1 MEGEIKTSV
10 RVINKIQ
17 QTNTT
22 QSIFTRL
29 LTYSTLAVL
38 CILSL
43 SACDK
48 EQAEKILKAE
58 IIPPEFIPQSPEP
71 PVHDL
76 FSLEPGTIVSMA
88 AMTGVID
95 PVGTSLPQDFDG
107 DGITNDNETTSNV
120 WVSDHP
126 EVNASISTPI
136 TLKIEILRN
145 KLGLRKEIISNIAFD
160 DMEDTKHKGSE
171 KLHRNETS
179 ERTTQFVDSYS
190 KNQASSKSSS
200 FSASLNVSTPWG
212 GGNASASGSQSWSKS
227 SGYSETKTKWKDVPG
242 KNHLDRNKQVV
253 KSGSAAKK
261 ARKLRKEARDNLD
274 TSSEVKSDA
283 GYIKAALHIENNSV
297 NLPVKLS
304 NILCSLM
311 FEDDRGQ
318 LIPVQSFRLRNED
331 FSLFEVEVYG
341 GEEFGPY
348 VIELGNLNTFE
359 VEKAIAKGHTP
370 RIFIIDYQMR
380 HVADSNYRSRL
391 LNYSGDNLKIIE
403 ENAKG
408 RTSLFRIFGPNI
420 REKFRITA
428 FDTDGT
434 GDPCETASYG
444 SNVTP
449 GVSMRKAL
457 ERLKCSGVDVEFGRY
472 VSNLADI
479 LPTLDENQIYFS
491 TVKSVNGIAS
501 NVPCETI
508 VNPQPGD
515 AGLCIIKPIEYWT
528 DEERENAGVW
538 VIYADG
544 KFYDQTGYEI
554 VSNVRQTFSYTI
566 TRTFAGEGLLQI
578 PVTIQETISGPK
590 LIGVDS
596 KIWAGDTYDLVYL
609 RVRDFLAEEEDFG
622 SSLLATGQSAELSA
636 LWDKQSLGDEPFETQ
651 RAQHLG
657 QAAFGEQIMLSFTL
671 TKNRYLEPDFGTANT
686 SISGISRYTDF
697 SYACDPYS
705 AGTDEDCASS
715 QRLELAEVADFEMSI
730 VSGGRRTSWFHILKD
745 AQASDDYKHSL
756 CGVSFDYDKQEF
768 QVCIQLPI
776 DHTQISVELNPL
788 ANVYIRPAF
797 SNVYRKA
804 VWPVPYSKVAKFQ
817 AITQMNYAS
826 GTTSISLTDGTGTLE
841 TTDTLKIAGVSY
853 GISSASETNGVY
865 SVTLATGLSG
875 AVNAGT
881 KVHVEG
887 ALTSP
892 NLELVVDDDFAST
905 WNAASGIVGETP
917 TTTQLENWRLAN
929 NAQLETRAANTTDA
943 CTKDDFSALDC
954 IGHLL
959 KSVVLNWFGG
969 DNHGVPAWNAW
980 ADGSNVGNMAANGM
994 LQLTTS
1000 GDKSLFMDT
1009 KPTRLTTDALSSPIY
1024 ARTFGNQNKYTFVA
1038 WTENHKNDSDVITGY
1053 SIYGQVFETASGKK
1067 KGSRLQIHTNSLG
1080 SGGSANLSLHSHPT
1094 RSKAVVNWSS
1104 NDNSNYGGHFID
1116 LSNPASPQL
1125 MGVTFAIPC
1134 SGNYQFYIDDADET
1148 NDKAY
1153 CLAHGSHYGFI
1164 PPDNNPH
1171 NGLYIESYHADSTN
1185 AGMPVRARYQISSS
1199 HSSTRNM
1206 PFSSGKYA
1214 IVYYERSSDL
1224 YMRSLDMSK
1233 GIDNNGLSGERHLGP
1248 GIWQYSI
1255 VSIAETESA
1264 CLFAYRHATNNRLYL
1279 SVVSCGNGSNSSM
1292 ISGNTLT
1299 TSTNFSDVQIFS
1311 SGTNAIVVWKEGSTW
1326 YREVI
1331 DLSTSTV
1338 ALDRTATTIS
1348 DNTIGETFN
1357 NYYKRS
1363 GHGGSVFRGATDNL
1377 FIWRNAGKTELRAR
1391 RIDFNNN
1398 GAPFGPEYLLA
1409 TGSEIELGSW
1419 VQLPFSEAHN
1429 NGLLF
1434 YRANDSSGKA
1444 SIFMKRITKDLKFA
1458 LPNYGLNNFFTAPLV
1473 ERQYEL
1479 KASIRSFDIESI
1491 TQ

>member
-1 MEGEIKTSV
+1 MEGEIKTSA
-10 RVINKIQ
+10 RITNKIQ
-17 QTNTT
+17 QTKTT

-29 LTYSTLAVL
+29 LSCSVLSVL

-58 IIPPEFIPQSPEP
+58 ILPPEFIPQIPET
-71 PVHDL
+71 PVHDI

-126 EVNASISTPI
+126 EVNVSVSTPI

-145 KLGLRKEIISNIAFD
+145 KLGVRKEIISNIAFD

-179 ERTTQFVDSYS
+179 ERTTQFVDSFS
-190 KNQASSKSSS
+190 RNESSSGSASISANVSYGSFSGGGSKSK
-200 FSASLNVSTPWG
+200 G
-212 GGNASASGSQSWSKS
+212 WSKS

-242 KNHLDRNKQVV
+242 KNHLDRDKQVV

-283 GYIKAALHIENNSV
+283 GYIRAALYIENNSV

-311 FEDDRGQ
+311 FEDADGQ

-331 FSLFEVEVYG
+331 FSLFEVEIYG

-359 VEKAIAKGHTP
+359 IEKAIAKGHTP
-370 RIFIIDYQMR
+370 RIFIIDHEMR

-408 RTSLFRIFGPNI
+408 RTALFRIFGPNI

-434 GDPCETASYG
+434 GDPCMSSSYG

-457 ERLKCSGVDVEFGRY
+457 ERLKCSGIDVEFGKY
-472 VSNLADI
+472 VSNLAEI
-479 LPTLDENQIYFS
+479 LPTLDENQVYFS
-491 TVKSVNGIAS
+491 AVKSVNGVTS

-528 DEERENAGVW
+528 DEEKQNAGFW
-538 VIYADG
+538 VIYSDA

-566 TRTFAGEGLLQI
+566 TRTHTGEGLLQL

-596 KIWAGDTYDLVYL
+596 KIWAGDQYDLVYL
-609 RVRDFLAEEEDFG
+609 RARDFLAEEEDFG
-622 SSLLATGQSAELSA
+622 SSLLATGQSAELST
-636 LWDKQSLGDEPFETQ
+636 LWDKKSLGDEPFETQ

-657 QAAFGEQIMLSFTL
+657 QAAFGEQIMLSFKL
-671 TKNRYLEPDFGTANT
+671 TRNRYLEPDFGTANT

-705 AGTDEDCASS
+705 AGTDEDCDSS

-768 QVCIQLPI
+768 QVCVQLPE

-826 GTTSISLTDGTGTLE
+826 GATSISLTDGTGTLE
-841 TTDTLKIAGVSY
+841 TTDTLKIDGTSY
-853 GISSASETNGVY
+853 AISSASETNGVY
-865 SVTLATGLSG
+865 SVTLAVGLGG
-875 AVNAGT
+875 AINAGT
-881 KVHVEG
+881 RVHVEG

-892 NLELVVDDDFAST
+892 NLELVVDDDFVST
-905 WNAASGIVGETP
+905 WNSDSDIVTDTP
-917 TTTQLENWRLAN
+917 TTTQLENWRLPK
-929 NAQLETRAANTTDA
+929 NAQLETRTANTTDA

-959 KSVVLNWFGG
+959 KRVVLNWFGG

-980 ADGSNVGNMAANGM
+980 ADSSNVSSMTTEGM

-1000 GDKSLFMDT
+1000 GDKNIFMDT
-1009 KPTRLTTDALSSPIY
+1009 KPTRITTDTLGGSFA
-1024 ARTFGNQNKYTFVA
+1024 ARTFGNQDTYTFVV
-1038 WTENHKNDSDVITGY
+1038 WVENHKNDSDVITGY
-1053 SIYGQVFETASGKK
+1053 TIYGQVFETASAKK

-1080 SGGSANLSLHSHPT
+1080 LAGYMNLSLHSHPT
-1094 RSKAVVNWSS
+1094 RSKAVVNWYSS
-1104 NDNSNYGGHFID
+1104 DNSNTGAHFID
-1116 LSNPASPQL
+1116 LSTPASPSL

-1134 SGNYQFYIDDADET
+1134 YNFQFYIDDADET

-1153 CLAHGSHYGFI
+1153 CLVHGSHYTHTGGSSQ
-1164 PPDNNPH
+1164 
-1171 NGLYIESYHADSTN
+1171 NGLYIESYHAGSTN
-1185 AGMPVRARYQISSS
+1185 AGTPVRARYQVVSPY
-1199 HSSTRNM
+1199 SSTRNM

-1214 IVYYERSSDL
+1214 IIYYEKSSQL
-1224 YMRSLDMSK
+1224 YMRSLDMSQ
-1233 GIDNNGLSGERHLGP
+1233 GVGSGLSNEAYIGR
-1248 GIWQYSI
+1248 GIWQASLRTA
-1255 VSIAETESA
+1255 SETEGA
-1264 CLFAYRHATNNRLYL
+1264 CLFAYRHATDNRLYL
-1279 SVVSCGNGSNSSM
+1279 TVIHCGNGSNTSAMYANLLTSS
-1292 ISGNTLT
+1292 
-1299 TSTNFSDVQIFS
+1299 TSFSDVQIFT
-1311 SGTNAIVVWKEGSTW
+1311 SGTKAIVVWKEGSTW

-1348 DNTIGETFN
+1348 DNSIGAIFN
-1357 NYYKRS
+1357 NYYLQRR

-1391 RIDFNNN
+1391 RLDFNNN
-1398 GAPFGPEYLLA
+1398 GAPFGPEYILA
-1409 TGSEIELGSW
+1409 TGSGIEPGSW
-1419 VQLPFSEAHN
+1419 VQLPFSEAEN

-1444 SIFMKRITKDLKFA
+1444 SIFMKRITKDLKFV
-1458 LPNYGLNNFFTAPLV
+1458 LPKHGLNNFFVSPLV